1 MAKDKEPKTPP
12 EKQPDWTEE
21 KEKKRPKPNEEQL
34 DEALLESFPASDPI
48 SMMPTKGIGKEEP
61 SRQGAKGQNGHGK
74 KPKSKERLKD
84 VS

>member
-1 MAKDKEPKTPP
+1 MAKDNE
-12 EKQPDWTEE
+12 
-21 KEKKRPKPNEEQL
+21 EKKRQREEEDQL

-61 SRQGAKGQNGHGK
+61 VRKGTKGQKSSGK